1 MQLQLVSEVGH
12 ALPLVVD
19 VSYGVALKSVEV
31 GLLKK
36 RRVPYFD
43 AEVPFVSW
51 KCGEK

>member
-12 ALPLVVD
+12 ALPLVID
-19 VSYGVALKSVEV
+19 VSYGVALESVEI

-36 RRVPYFD
+36 RRVTYLD
-43 AEVPFVSW
+43 AEVPFFSW